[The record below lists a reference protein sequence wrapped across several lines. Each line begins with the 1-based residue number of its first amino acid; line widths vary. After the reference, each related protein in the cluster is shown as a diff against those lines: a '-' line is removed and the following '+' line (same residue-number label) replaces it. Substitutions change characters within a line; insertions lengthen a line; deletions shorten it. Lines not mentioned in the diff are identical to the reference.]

1 MSIDSIVFGDA
12 NLTSLSYILAI
23 STLNLLPTF
32 LILKLKM
39 HKAHFFAV
47 LVLDAYLIAQAMF
60 VKDNILLIIT
70 AIYFFVICII
80 YYKLNKHS
88 KFWLQVRVQP
98 RAVLLLG

>member
-32 LILKLKM
+32 LILKM
-39 HKAHFFAV
+39 HKAHFFEV

-60 VKDNILLIIT
+60 VKDNILWIIT

-88 KFWLQVRVQP
+88 KFWLQGRVQP